1 MNNPYETLDV
11 PKNASKDTIKKAYRK
26 KAQKSHPDK
35 GGDPAEFQELA
46 GAYALLSDDASRD
59 RFDKTGQTSRDQSDN
74 LLPELAQLLMG
85 AISCVPDVSTTDV
98 IALMNTELDDRARRL
113 KTERTQITQKVETV
127 RKALARLG
135 FTGEGP
141 GALCSVLEGAIRACE
156 QALETIAEREER
168 VGQLRARLED
178 YVYKVDAAPQPTV
191 WASPYANVTTTKS
204 FFL

>member
-98 IALMNTELDDRARRL
+98 IALMNTELDDRVRRL
-113 KTERTQITQKVETV
+113 NAERAQVAREVEKF
-127 RKALARLG
+127 RNPCRRPHANGNAWPPCIQRRSLNRDPRLG
-135 FTGEGP
+135 VSLT
-141 GALCSVLEGAIRACE
+141 E
-156 QALETIAEREER
+156 QKR
-168 VGQLRARLED
+168 
-178 YVYKVDAAPQPTV
+178 KQPLTPDIFV
-191 WASPYANVTTTKS
+191 K
-204 FFL
+204 